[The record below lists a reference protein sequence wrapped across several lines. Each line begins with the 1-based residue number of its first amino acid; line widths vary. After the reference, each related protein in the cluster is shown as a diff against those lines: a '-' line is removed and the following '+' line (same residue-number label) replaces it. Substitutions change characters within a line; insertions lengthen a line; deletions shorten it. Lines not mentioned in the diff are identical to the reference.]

1 MKIEETMPSPG
12 MGLPDKGEATDNYLP
27 TLRSPALRRSDRF
40 QLIIGARAHFLGA
53 SNTDCIYMQVTA
65 LAAFWFQVT
74 ASILTG

>member
-1 MKIEETMPSPG
+1 MKNEEAMPSSG
-12 MGLPDKGEATDNYLP
+12 MGLPDKGEATENYLP

-40 QLIIGARAHFLGA
+40 QLIIGTLAHFLGA
-53 SNTDCIYMQVTA
+53 STTDCIYMQVTA